1 MVKQK
6 IVPAIVIALSILFLT
21 ACADLSSPS
30 AVEQPNAVEQEVNV
44 EDEATAT
51 PEPVAVEA
59 VATEAAVSEEAIL
72 VPTVEPVVESV
83 DWTQTASIDG
93 DYYIL
98 GNPAAPIRLV
108 DFSDFM

>member
-1 MVKQK
+1 MVKHK
-6 IVPAIVIALSILFLT
+6 VVPAIVIVLSVLILT
-21 ACADLSSPS
+21 GCADLSSPTT
-30 AVEQPNAVEQEVNV
+30 VEQEVSV

-51 PEPVAVEA
+51 PEPVAAEVI
-59 VATEAAVSEEAIL
+59 ATAPVSEETIL
-72 VPTVEPVVESV
+72 VPTAEPVVDST

-98 GNPAAPIRLV
+98 GNPVAPIRLV